1 MENLKL
7 AVIRLD
13 GGTQFRPRINQ
24 DKVKE
29 YKEKMLDDAVFPP
42 IEVMFDGS
50 EYWLYDGFHRYFS
63 VQEIGVKS
71 IEARVTKGTQRD
83 AIRAAR
89 KANGNHGLARDYE
102 TLCNVVRDALA
113 DPENKG
119 ASDREI
125 ARQCAVSNNF
135 VASVKDPSKKS
146 AARAKKAV
154 ETKIKEESVLPA
166 TEADKVLPAT
176 ERPSLTQD
184 YGPSAEELE
193 ANERAIQADLDA
205 MNKFL
210 EADDKMAQLAEEN
223 KRLRHMN
230 ESLQM
235 RINSLMVEKNEAI
248 KDAKAA
254 QRQLDKINKAKK

>member
-29 YKEKMLDDAVFPP
+29 YKEKMLDDATFPP

-63 VQEIGVKS
+63 VQEIGVKT
-71 IEARVTKGTQRD
+71 IEARVTLGTQRD

-89 KANGNHGLARDYE
+89 KANSNHGLARDYE
-102 TLCNVVRDALA
+102 TLCNSVRDALA
-113 DPENKG
+113 DPENEG
-119 ASDREI
+119 ASNREI
-125 ARQCAVSNNF
+125 ARQCEVSHNF

-146 AARAKKAV
+146 AARAKKAAASVVPAPKTEV
-154 ETKIKEESVLPA
+154 EPSEVVSAP
-166 TEADKVLPAT
+166 

-184 YGPSAEELE
+184 YGPSKEELE
-193 ANERAIQADLDA
+193 AMEIMEQEDRAA
-205 MNKFL
+205 MHALL
-210 EADDKMAQLAEEN
+210 ESDDKLAHLEEEN
-223 KRLRHMN
+223 KKLRH
-230 ESLQM
+230 
-235 RINSLMVEKNEAI
+235 
-248 KDAKAA
+248 
-254 QRQLDKINKAKK
+254 

>member
-29 YKEKMLDDAVFPP
+29 YKEKMLEDAVFPP

-50 EYWLYDGFHRYFS
+50 EYWLWDGFHRYFS

-71 IEARVTKGTQRD
+71 IEAHVTKGTQKD

-89 KANGNHGLARDYE
+89 KANGSHGLSRDYE

-113 DPENKG
+113 DPDNAG
-119 ASDREI
+119 ASNREI
-125 ARQCAVSNNF
+125 ARQCDVSHNF

-146 AARAKKAV
+146 AARAKKASDSVVPAPKNEV
-154 ETKIKEESVLPA
+154 EPSEVVPA
-166 TEADKVLPAT
+166 P